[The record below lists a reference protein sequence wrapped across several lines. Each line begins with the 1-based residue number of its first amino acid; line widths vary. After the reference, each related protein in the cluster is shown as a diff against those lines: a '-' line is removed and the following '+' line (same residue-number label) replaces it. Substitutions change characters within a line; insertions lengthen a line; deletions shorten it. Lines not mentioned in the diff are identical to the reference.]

1 MKASDLTPSKYLKQ
15 SDVEPPKL
23 VTIAGV
29 EKVKFDDKGTAKEKW
44 AMSFRE
50 LDKPLLLNKTNINR
64 TVKATGTDDVEDW
77 RGKKVVLYF
86 DPDVEFGG
94 DIVGGIRIRA
104 PKNIAAGQPNPAMSR
119 EAIDERMAD
128 QAGSRGDPNDDIP
141 FVALHKRARWL

>member
-29 EKVKFDDKGTAKEKW
+29 NQESFDDRGTKKTKW

-64 TVKATGTDDVEDW
+64 TVKATGTDDVAGW
-77 RGKKVVLYF
+77 TGKKIVLYF

-104 PKNIAAGQPNPAMSR
+104 AKN
-119 EAIDERMAD
+119 
-128 QAGSRGDPNDDIP
+128 QAQAEPDLPTRNDPNDDIP
-141 FVALHKRARWL
+141 F

>member
-29 EKVKFDDKGTAKEKW
+29 AQESFDDRGTKKTKW

-64 TVKATGTDDVEDW
+64 TVKATGTDDVAGW
-77 RGKKVVLYF
+77 TGKKIVLYF

-104 PKNIAAGQPNPAMSR
+104 ARNQAASEPVEPPP
-119 EAIDERMAD
+119 
-128 QAGSRGDPNDDIP
+128 RGRDDFEDSEVP
-141 FVALHKRARWL
+141 F